1 MFKLLKELNAATNY
15 QIPSGNVLKF
25 KFIIGKHFNEL
36 KQKHLST
43 LEQKFK
49 YKSIVIL
56 IAANNGKEYHVYWK
70 SKDIAQFLTLKSF
83 NKSLTDNDT
92 FLFEYVAEFLAK
104 SLKSG
109 HLGM

>member
-1 MFKLLKELNAATNY
+1 MLKFLRELNAASNY
-15 QIPSGNVLKF
+15 QIPLDNIFKF
-25 KFIIGKHFNEL
+25 KFIIGKNFDEL
-36 KQKHLST
+36 KQKYLST

-56 IAANNGKEYHVYWK
+56 IAANDEKEYHIYWK

-83 NKSLTDNDT
+83 NKSFTDNDS
-92 FLFEYVAEFLAK
+92 FLFEYVAEFMAK